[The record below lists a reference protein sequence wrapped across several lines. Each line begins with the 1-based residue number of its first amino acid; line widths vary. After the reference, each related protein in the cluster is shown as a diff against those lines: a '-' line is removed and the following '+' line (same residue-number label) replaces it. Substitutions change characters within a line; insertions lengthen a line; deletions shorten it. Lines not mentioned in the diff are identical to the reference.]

1 MRPSQPIGKRLREY
15 DVNISFDNK
24 DAVQIILGT
33 VKVIPFLEALEALWK
48 REITSHQ
55 DSGRIQTPTAYHQV

>member
-24 DAVQIILGT
+24 DAVQFIQSIAKST
-33 VKVIPFLEALEALWK
+33 PFLEALEALWK

>member
-55 DSGRIQTPTAYHQV
+55 DSG